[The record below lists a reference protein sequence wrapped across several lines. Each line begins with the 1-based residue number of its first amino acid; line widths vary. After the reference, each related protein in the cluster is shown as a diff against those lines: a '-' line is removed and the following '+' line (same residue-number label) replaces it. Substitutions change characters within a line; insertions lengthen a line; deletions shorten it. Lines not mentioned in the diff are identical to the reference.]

1 MIILLY
7 IYIDIHMFH
16 LVIFMVGVFARQVQ
30 STSEFAMTHS
40 EQTCVCVCVVCLVK
54 NLENLVGK

>member
-7 IYIDIHMFH
+7 IYIYRDIHMVH

-40 EQTCVCVCVVCLVK
+40 EQTCVCVVCLVK